1 MVLYES
7 VFVPGADPETRI
19 CSIIYPGS
27 GGDTSKTEKALEGK
41 NGR

>member
-19 CSIIYPGS
+19 YFTLEVQGTLSKLREHWREGMV
-27 GGDTSKTEKALEGK
+27 GD
-41 NGR
+41 